1 VSDLQRTVN
10 RNLLRHTVGSVMFC
24 PVAPRAGAKAC
35 GRALDAKSAVAVWRD
50 NRLVAIGCPG
60 CLEPILAS
68 LEPEALEALE
78 ILRGRELS

>member
-1 VSDLQRTVN
+1 MN
-10 RNLLRHTVGSVMFC
+10 RNLLRHAVGNAMFC
-24 PVAPRAGAKAC
+24 PLAPRAGAKAC

-50 NRLVAIGCPG
+50 NRLVAIGCPD

-78 ILRGRELS
+78 VLRGRELA